1 LHEKHYQK
9 KGERIVATPNNI
21 IIRKNDFDAAI
32 FDLDGVVTKTM
43 PTHALAWKKAFDEF
57 LSQHQGNDSAVRPFD
72 IETDYMIYV
81 DGKPRLEGIKSFL
94 QSRKISLPAGDPKEA
109 PGFRSIHA
117 LGNLKNGYFL
127 EKVKKDGVEVYQS
140 TLEFIRKLKAQGI
153 KTGIISSSKN
163 CALILDSAGLAEMF
177 EVRVD
182 GVDLIKLNIP
192 GKPAPDMFLE
202 AARQLGAEPS
212 RTVIIE
218 DAVSGVEAA
227 KAGGFGLVIG
237 ISRLGNRKNL
247 LQYGAHVV
255 VNDAAEISVAHD
267 DSAARKPAE
276 LASAIESFAAIKKS
290 AATKSIVVFL
300 DYDGTLTPIVDTP
313 DKAILSP
320 QTRDVLIELSKKCV
334 VGIISGRDM
343 KNVKTLVGIDSLI
356 YAGSHGFEI
365 TGPREFKESSSKG
378 IAFLP
383 ALDQAQ
389 KVLEEAISQI
399 KGVLVERKKF
409 AIAVHY
415 RLADPADVPEIEH
428 AVDKVN
434 SLHQDLRKAY
444 GKKVFELQ
452 PNIDWHKGKAL
463 LYLLEALGLDKEN
476 VLSLYIG
483 DDVTDEDAFRAL
495 ENKGIGIVVWDT
507 PFPTAAKYSLKNTD
521 EVRTF
526 LSLLIQICG
535 GPHE

>member
-1 LHEKHYQK
+1 MGNIPK

-72 IETDYMIYV
+72 IATDYMIYV

-117 LGNLKNGYFL
+117 LGNLKNDYFL

-237 ISRLGNRKNL
+237 ISRLGNRKDL

-290 AATKSIVVFL
+290 ATTKSIAVFL

>member
-1 LHEKHYQK
+1 VPNQ
-9 KGERIVATPNNI
+9 NNI
-21 IIRKNDFDAAI
+21 VISKKDFDAVI

-43 PTHALAWKKAFDEF
+43 STHAAAWKKVFDEF
-57 LSQHQGNDSAVRPFD
+57 LAQYNDSDKAVKPFN

-81 DGKPRLEGIKSFL
+81 DGKPRLEGINSFL
-94 QSRKISLPAGDPKEA
+94 KSRNIHLPQGDPHDA
-109 PGFRSIHA
+109 PGFTSIHA
-117 LGNLKNGYFL
+117 IGNLKNGYFL
-127 EKVKKDGVEVYQS
+127 EQIKKQGVEVYPG

-182 GVDLIKLNIP
+182 GVDLTKLNIR

-202 AARQLGAEPS
+202 AARQMKATPS
-212 RTVIIE
+212 RAVVIE

-227 KAGGFGLVIG
+227 KAGKFGLVIG
-237 ISRLGNRKNL
+237 IARLDNKAKL

-255 VNDAAEISVAHD
+255 VTDAAEIVV
-267 DSAARKPAE
+267 SAQQGAKQKPPE
-276 LASAIESFAAIKKS
+276 LASALEKFDEIKKS
-290 AATKSIVVFL
+290 AHFKTIAVFL

-313 DKAILSP
+313 DKAILP
-320 QTRDVLIELSKKCV
+320 AQTRDVLAQLSQKCV

-343 KNVKTLVGIDSLI
+343 QNVKNLVGIDSLI
-356 YAGSHGFEI
+356 YAGSHGFEM
-365 TGPREFKESSSKG
+365 TGPREFKESSSRG
-378 IAFLP
+378 MAFLP
-383 ALDQAQ
+383 SLDQAQ
-389 KVLEEAISQI
+389 KELEKSIGHI

-415 RLADPADVPEIEH
+415 RLVNPMHVPEIEY

-434 SLHQDLRKAY
+434 SQHQDLRKAY

-476 VLSLYIG
+476 VLPIYIG

-495 ENKGIGIVVWDT
+495 TGKGIGIVVWDK
-507 PFPTAAKYSLKNTD
+507 PFPTAAIYSLSNTD
-521 EVRTF
+521 EVRDL
-526 LSLLIQICG
+526 LSMLIPICG
-535 GPHE
+535 GAHE

>member
-1 LHEKHYQK
+1 M
-9 KGERIVATPNNI
+9 ATPNNI

-237 ISRLGNRKNL
+237 ISRLGNRKDL

-290 AATKSIVVFL
+290 AATKNIAVFL

-356 YAGSHGFEI
+356 YAGSHGF
-365 TGPREFKESSSKG
+365 
-378 IAFLP
+378 
-383 ALDQAQ
+383 
-389 KVLEEAISQI
+389 
-399 KGVLVERKKF
+399 
-409 AIAVHY
+409 
-415 RLADPADVPEIEH
+415 
-428 AVDKVN
+428 
-434 SLHQDLRKAY
+434 
-444 GKKVFELQ
+444 
-452 PNIDWHKGKAL
+452 
-463 LYLLEALGLDKEN
+463 
-476 VLSLYIG
+476 
-483 DDVTDEDAFRAL
+483 
-495 ENKGIGIVVWDT
+495 
-507 PFPTAAKYSLKNTD
+507 
-521 EVRTF
+521 
-526 LSLLIQICG
+526 
-535 GPHE
+535 

>member
-1 LHEKHYQK
+1 LHGKHYQK

-43 PTHALAWKKAFDEF
+43 STHALAWKKAFDEF

-237 ISRLGNRKNL
+237 ISRLGNRKDL

-521 EVRTF
+521 EVRAF